1 MEPNIIIT
9 MEINT
14 TSLQICKPF
23 HYMIFVCVLILSH
36 FELPSL
42 CAACTIRQPT
52 GNHFYSC
59 FNLYSS
65 GILSNLSHTRSII
78 TIIISTF
85 AKITIE
91 ATVSLYTNMAA
102 VFCSLQGGDVTSKH
116 SISLCSSWCQN
127 FPCGQNRMI
136 SSWTQ
141 HNDWHPEVA
150 GWKQVECMTSWL
162 YNVG

>member
-78 TIIISTF
+78 TILSLHLPRSPQKLQSRCTP
-85 AKITIE
+85 TWQLCSV
-91 ATVSLYTNMAA
+91 VSK
-102 VFCSLQGGDVTSKH
+102 VVTSH
-116 SISLCSSWCQN
+116 GNALYLFVVLDARI
-127 FPCGQNRMI
+127 F
-136 SSWTQ
+136 
-141 HNDWHPEVA
+141 HA
-150 GWKQVECMTSWL
+150 GKTASQL
-162 YNVG
+162 YQQDDFIMNTT